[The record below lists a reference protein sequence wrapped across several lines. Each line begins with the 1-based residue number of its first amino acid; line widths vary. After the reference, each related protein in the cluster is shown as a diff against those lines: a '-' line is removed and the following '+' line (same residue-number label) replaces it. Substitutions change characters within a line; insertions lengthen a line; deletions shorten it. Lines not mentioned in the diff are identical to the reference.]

1 MKGFPPVA
9 VEVPRG
15 RVLMVGSA
23 DKVDQTRDGVLLVTD
38 IKTGSARTFMVLN
51 DDPVAAGT
59 KLQLP
64 VYAHMYSIAPET
76 TAEPAA
82 GFDWWTSL
90 VGPAVVAAVVAGGGL
105 AEDRRAQEK
114 RRGDPA
120 QSAGQTPESRADV
133 TRRPLHITCGIEGGF
148 RRFGTFASYPASP
161 RPALREEL
169 VVIKIAGGRHEG
181 ARLSRTGGQGMGRR
195 RQS

>member
-38 IKTGSARTFMVLN
+38 IKTGRARTLTVLN

-90 VGPAVVAAVVAGGGL
+90 VGPAVVAAVVAEGGL

-120 QSAGQTPESRADV
+120 QPAGQTPESRADV

-148 RRFGTFASYPASP
+148 RLRFGTFASYVPCLAAPS
-161 RPALREEL
+161 
-169 VVIKIAGGRHEG
+169 IARG
-181 ARLSRTGGQGMGRR
+181 ACCHQDRR
-195 RQS
+195 RSP

>member
-120 QSAGQTPESRADV
+120 QPAGQ
-133 TRRPLHITCGIEGGF
+133 
-148 RRFGTFASYPASP
+148 SP
-161 RPALREEL
+161 RTA
-169 VVIKIAGGRHEG
+169 
-181 ARLSRTGGQGMGRR
+181 RR
-195 RQS
+195 RYAPTSHHLWNRGRLPTPFWDLRLLCALPRRAQPCERSLLGCSEAVKKAVAGVTECCHQDRRRSP